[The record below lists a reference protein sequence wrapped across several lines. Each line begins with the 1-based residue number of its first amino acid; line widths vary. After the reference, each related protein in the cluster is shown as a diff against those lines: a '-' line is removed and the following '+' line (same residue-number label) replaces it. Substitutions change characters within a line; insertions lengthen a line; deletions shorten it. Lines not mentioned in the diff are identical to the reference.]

1 MHGLPVQMKAEM
13 EPVVDKARAE
23 RRRFRRVKVELQGR
37 LFVPAD
43 NQEARC
49 NIVDLSPGGASVA
62 CELQLAADTGVVL
75 YIDGFGRFE
84 GTVVKRQG
92 VDGFGVKFNCT
103 QMKRERVAEQLTL
116 YMNKEL
122 VTEADLRR
130 HDRAPAKGFTRFTR
144 ADGQLVKCEV
154 LDLSVSGV
162 SVKTD
167 VKPPI
172 GEFVLIGQMAGRI
185 ARHHDNGVGVE
196 FVGMNAAE
204 RTPERLKAN
213 LNPLR

>member
-1 MHGLPVQMKAEM
+1 MHGLAIAMKAEM

-23 RRRFRRVKVELQGR
+23 RRRFRRVKVDLPGR
-37 LFVPAD
+37 IFVPAD
-43 NQEARC
+43 SQEAKC
-49 NIVDLSPGGASVA
+49 TVIDLSPGGASID
-62 CELQLAADTGVVL
+62 CDLPLAADTPVVL
-75 YIDGFGRFE
+75 YVDAFGRFE
-84 GTVVKRQG
+84 GGVVRRPG
-92 VDGFGVKFNCT
+92 GGFGVKFNCT

-116 YMNKEL
+116 FMNKEI

-144 ADGQLVKCEV
+144 ADGELVKCEV

-172 GEFVLIGQMAGRI
+172 GEFVLIGQMAGRV
-185 ARHHDNGVGVE
+185 ARHHDDGIGIE
-196 FVGMNAAE
+196 FVGQTAE
-204 RTPERLKAN
+204 HRANPERLKASIVV
-213 LNPLR
+213 R

>member
-1 MHGLPVQMKAEM
+1 MHGLAIEMKAEM
-13 EPVVDKARAE
+13 EPVVEKSRAE

-37 LFVPAD
+37 IFIPAD

-49 NIVDLSPGGASVA
+49 NVVDLSPGGASIDSD
-62 CELQLAADTGVVL
+62 LPLPADTPVIL
-75 YIDGFGRFE
+75 YIDSFGRFE
-84 GTVVKRQG
+84 GVVVKRPG
-92 VDGFGVKFNCT
+92 GGFGVKFNCT

-116 YMNKEL
+116 YMNKSL

-144 ADGQLVKCEV
+144 ADGELVKCEV

-185 ARHHDNGVGVE
+185 ARHHDDGIGIE
-196 FVGMNAAE
+196 FVGASAAE